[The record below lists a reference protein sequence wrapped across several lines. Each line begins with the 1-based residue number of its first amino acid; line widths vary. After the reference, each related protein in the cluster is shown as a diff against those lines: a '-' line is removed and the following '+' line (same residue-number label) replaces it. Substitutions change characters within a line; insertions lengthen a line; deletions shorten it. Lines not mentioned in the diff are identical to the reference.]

1 MKGGVQSVEIGMQI
15 LATLADRGGE
25 ETLGALA
32 RATSMPAAKAHRY
45 LASLIKAGFVER
57 NLGKYVLGPQAL
69 RVGLV
74 ALGRLD
80 VVEIVTP
87 ALYEL
92 RDKIDGTVML
102 ALWGETGPTIV
113 RWIESMRPVTVNV
126 RVGSVMPLIR
136 SATGQVF
143 GAFLPE
149 TMTRTLLIA
158 ELATAKK
165 QNLDIRTLGDARAMF
180 SSVHENGLGHT
191 AGAVLS
197 GVLGLA
203 APIFD
208 HNGSLA
214 AVISC
219 LGPAAPALSRTEIG
233 GLEAL
238 VGQQRRRGSFGDQAS
253 AVENIAALG
262 KAQRRMRV
270 LIGEQ
275 DCCPGIAQGGQYF

>member
-1 MKGGVQSVEIGMQI
+1 MRSSGKGDPSSDEESIPVKGGVQSVEIGMEI
-15 LATLADRGGE
+15 LVTLADRGGE
-25 ETLGALA
+25 ETLGMLA
-32 RATSMPAAKAHRY
+32 RATGMPAAKAHRY

-57 NLGKYVLGPQAL
+57 NLGKYALGPQAL

-102 ALWGETGPTIV
+102 ALWGENGPTIV

-143 GAFLPE
+143 CAFLSE
-149 TMTRTLLIA
+149 TMTRTLLTA

-165 QNLDIRTLGDARAMF
+165 QNLDIRTLADAHAMF
-180 SSVHENGLGHT
+180 SAVRENGLGHT

-214 AVISC
+214 AVIAC
-219 LGPAAPALSRTEIG
+219 LGPVGFFDDSLDGATARALRDTANDLSR
-233 GLEAL
+233 
-238 VGQQRRRGSFGDQAS
+238 R
-253 AVENIAALG
+253 LG
-262 KAQRRMRV
+262 YCAPEHQPRQV
-270 LIGEQ
+270 
-275 DCCPGIAQGGQYF
+275 

>member
-1 MKGGVQSVEIGMQI
+1 MEARFSGKGGISREEEATTMKGGVQSVEIGMQI
-15 LATLADRGGE
+15 LTTLADRGGE

-32 RATSMPAAKAHRY
+32 RATGMPAAKAHRY
-45 LASLIKAGFVER
+45 LVSLIKAGFVER
-57 NLGKYVLGPQAL
+57 NLPKYVLGPQAL
-69 RVGLV
+69 RVGLI

-87 ALYEL
+87 TLYEL

-102 ALWGETGPTIV
+102 ALWGENGPTIV

-126 RVGSVMPLIR
+126 RVGSIMPLIR

-143 GAFLPE
+143 SAFLPE
-149 TMTRTLLIA
+149 TMTRTLLMA

-180 SSVHENGLGHT
+180 SAVREKGLGHT

-214 AVISC
+214 AVIAC
-219 LGPAAPALSRTEIG
+219 LGPVGFFDDSLDGATARALRDTANDLSMRLGHGAPERQPRQL
-233 GLEAL
+233 
-238 VGQQRRRGSFGDQAS
+238 
-253 AVENIAALG
+253 
-262 KAQRRMRV
+262 
-270 LIGEQ
+270 
-275 DCCPGIAQGGQYF
+275 

>member
-1 MKGGVQSVEIGMQI
+1 MAFGNHAMAVRDTEAASIKGGVQSVEIGMRI
-15 LATLADRGGE
+15 LTALADCGGE
-25 ETLGALA
+25 QTLTALSA
-32 RATSMPAAKAHRY
+32 VTDMPPAKVHRY

-57 NLGKYVLGPQAL
+57 NLSKYVLGPQAI
-69 RVGLV
+69 RVGLT

-92 RDKIDGTVML
+92 RDRIDGTVML
-102 ALWGETGPTIV
+102 ALWGENGPTIV

-126 RVGSVMPLIR
+126 RVGSIMPLIR

-149 TMTRTLLIA
+149 TMTRPVLLA

-165 QNLDIRTLGDARAMF
+165 QNLDARTLDDARAIF
-180 SSVHENGLGHT
+180 LAVRENGLGHT
-191 AGAVLS
+191 AGAVLT

-208 HNGSLA
+208 HNSSLA
-214 AVISC
+214 AVIAC
-219 LGPAAPALSRTEIG
+219 LGPAGFFDDRLDGETAQALRGAASDLSMRLGYRAPG
-233 GLEAL
+233 
-238 VGQQRRRGSFGDQAS
+238 QRR
-253 AVENIAALG
+253 G
-262 KAQRRMRV
+262 K
-270 LIGEQ
+270 
-275 DCCPGIAQGGQYF
+275 P

>member
-1 MKGGVQSVEIGMQI
+1 MVTRSSSKGGPTPKEEVPPLKGGVQSVEIGMQV
-15 LATLADRGGE
+15 LGTLADRGGE
-25 ETLGALA
+25 ETLGMLA
-32 RATSMPAAKAHRY
+32 RATGMPAAKAHRY
-45 LASLIKAGFVER
+45 LASLVKAGFVER

-80 VVEIVTP
+80 VVETVTP

-102 ALWGETGPTIV
+102 ALWGENGPTIV
-113 RWIESMRPVTVNV
+113 RWIELMRPVTVNV

-143 GAFLPE
+143 CAFLPE
-149 TMTRTLLIA
+149 TMTRALLTA

-165 QNLDIRTLGDARAMF
+165 QNLNIRTLADARAMF
-180 SSVHENGLGHT
+180 AAVREKGLGHT

-214 AVISC
+214 AVIAC
-219 LGPAAPALSRTEIG
+219 LGPVGFFDDSLDGETARALRDTANDLSR
-233 GLEAL
+233 
-238 VGQQRRRGSFGDQAS
+238 R
-253 AVENIAALG
+253 LG
-262 KAQRRMRV
+262 HRAPERQPR
-270 LIGEQ
+270 Q
-275 DCCPGIAQGGQYF
+275 P

>member
-1 MKGGVQSVEIGMQI
+1 MVTRSSSKGGPTPKEEVPPLKGGVQSVEIGMQV
-15 LATLADRGGE
+15 LGTLADRGGE
-25 ETLGALA
+25 ETLGMLA
-32 RATSMPAAKAHRY
+32 RATGMPAAKAHRY
-45 LASLIKAGFVER
+45 LASLVKAGFVER

-80 VVEIVTP
+80 VVETVTP

-102 ALWGETGPTIV
+102 ALWGENGPTIV

-143 GAFLPE
+143 CAFLPE
-149 TMTRTLLIA
+149 TMTRALLTA
-158 ELATAKK
+158 ELPTAKK
-165 QNLDIRTLGDARAMF
+165 QNLDIRTLADARAMF
-180 SSVHENGLGHT
+180 AAVREKGLGHT

-214 AVISC
+214 AVIAC
-219 LGPAAPALSRTEIG
+219 LGPVGFFDDSLDGETARALRDTANDLSR
-233 GLEAL
+233 
-238 VGQQRRRGSFGDQAS
+238 R
-253 AVENIAALG
+253 LG
-262 KAQRRMRV
+262 HRAPERQPR
-270 LIGEQ
+270 Q
-275 DCCPGIAQGGQYF
+275 P